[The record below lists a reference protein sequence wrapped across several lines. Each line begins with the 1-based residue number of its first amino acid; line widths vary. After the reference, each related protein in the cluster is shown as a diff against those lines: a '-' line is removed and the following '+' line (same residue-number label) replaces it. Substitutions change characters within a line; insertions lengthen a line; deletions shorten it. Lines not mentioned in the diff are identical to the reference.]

1 MKLMCI
7 GDSLTFGSIG
17 YSYIKYLKP
26 ELKAINRG
34 INGETTFGAYKRL
47 QKYIENPRYSEIHT
61 YIISIGTNDILMP
74 YLSTLSPLWKLQMQA
89 RIAFK
94 KCIADDDM
102 FTDLYENILQLLK
115 KNNINAVLVGLPIIQ
130 MRGISFKKIQARND
144 IIKKLAVMYG
154 MAYIDTYSLQQSALK
169 SPLRLYSWGT
179 TSIFRML
186 DAIIMFMFPFSKDL
200 FSKARRLELTVD
212 GVHFN
217 SLSAKLIASEINNC
231 IYF

>member
-17 YSYIKYLKP
+17 YSFIQYLKP

-47 QKYIENPRYSEIHT
+47 QKYIENPRYSEIQT
-61 YIISIGTNDILMP
+61 YIIFIGTNDILMP
-74 YLSTLSPLWKLQMQA
+74 YLSTLSPFWKLQMQA
-89 RIAFK
+89 RIALK
-94 KCIADDDM
+94 KCIEDDDA
-102 FTDLYENILQLLK
+102 FAALYENMLQLLT
-115 KNNINAVLVGLPIIQ
+115 KNHINAVLVGLPMIQ
-130 MRGISFKKIQARND
+130 MEGISLKKIQARND
-144 IIKKLAVMYG
+144 SIKKLAERYG
-154 MAYIDTYSLQQSALK
+154 MAYIDTYSLQQWALK

-179 TSIFRML
+179 ISILRIL
-186 DAIIMFMFPFSKDL
+186 DAMIMFVFPFSKNL

-217 SLSAKLIASEINNC
+217 SLSAKLIASEVNKC
-231 IYF
+231 VY